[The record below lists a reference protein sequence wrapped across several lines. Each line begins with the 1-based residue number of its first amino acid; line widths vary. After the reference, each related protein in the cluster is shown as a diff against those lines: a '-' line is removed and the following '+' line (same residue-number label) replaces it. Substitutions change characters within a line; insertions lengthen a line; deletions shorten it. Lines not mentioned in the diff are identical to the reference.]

1 MTYFE
6 WESLPEAERIE
17 RCAKALRW
25 HKLGAFWVDQANNV
39 MADLERKGEWD
50 GWDPLRSRDDC
61 AALIEAVANHSPSAV
76 VAFSAALATSDL
88 EYTESAA
95 MAWCASHW
103 LALFCAAPD
112 LLAWAACEALLEGHD

>member
-61 AALIEAVANHSPSAV
+61 QALIEAVAALRDSAKQMR
-76 VAFSAALATSDL
+76 FGQSIIRL
-88 EYTESAA
+88 YT
-95 MAWCASHW
+95 
-103 LALFCAAPD
+103 LVDPD
-112 LLAWAACEALLEGHD
+112 LLAWAACKALEGHD

>member
-1 MTYFE
+1 MTYTD
-6 WESLPEAERIE
+6 WQKLPEAERIE

-61 AALIEAVANHSPSAV
+61 AALIEAVETEGSPTDFGNLLVTELYGPGV
-76 VAFSAALATSDL
+76 VMLEPDCIIDL
-88 EYTESAA
+88 VG
-95 MAWCASHW
+95 AS
-103 LALFCAAPD
+103 PD
-112 LLAWAACEALLEGHD
+112 LLAWAACKALEGHD